1 MSAAAFFYAGSIG
14 VQWQLLI
21 VVTFLFFS
29 TLAFFSVL
37 FNETTDELLTPI
49 LTTNVQEAT
58 YDDIGYQNDRTT
70 VDA

>member
-1 MSAAAFFYAGSIG
+1 MSAAGFFYAGSIG

-37 FNETTDELLTPI
+37 FNETADEVLTPI

-58 YDDIGYQNDRTT
+58 YDDISYQDYRTAS
-70 VDA
+70 DA